1 MNGTSHS
8 FGYDSPFV
16 LFALTNNPAFCTAL
30 HQRANKTL
38 VKWAAGRFV
47 TAIFVDT
54 SRNTPKY
61 FFQIIVKYYILSF
74 NNNQEEQ

>member
-8 FGYDSPFV
+8 FGYDSPFA
-16 LFALTNNPAFCTAL
+16 LFALTNNPALCTAL

-38 VKWAAGRFV
+38 VNWAGRFV